1 MDVEHSGFWYGR
13 ETMKKR
19 FYRNVTTEAGSAGH
33 RVLLD
38 GRAVRSPA
46 KRECSLPSEHLASAI
61 ATEWDSQ
68 QDEIDP
74 ATMPL
79 FSLAVTVIDRVTP
92 QRADLVAEMIA
103 YGGSDLLCYRA
114 DDDELAGRQAS
125 QWQPWL
131 EWSDNILGAPLEVAS
146 GIMPVTQPA
155 TSLARFDAVLGQ
167 HDDWEL
173 GALHRAVALSGSL
186 VLGLAFLRGEIDH
199 RKLFETAFLDELW
212 QVERWGSDFE
222 AEDRRGFIQGELDDV
237 ARFLGLLGAV
247 R

>member
-1 MDVEHSGFWYGR
+1 
-13 ETMKKR
+13 MKKR
-19 FYRNVTTEAGSAGH
+19 FYKNVTTEAGSVGH

-68 QDEIDP
+68 QDKIDP

-79 FSLAVTVIDRVTP
+79 FSIAVTVIDRVTP
-92 QRADLVAEMIA
+92 QRADLVTEMIA
-103 YGGSDLLCYRA
+103 YGGNDLLCYRA
-114 DDDELAGRQAS
+114 DDDDLAGIQAS
-125 QWQPWL
+125 HWQPWL
-131 EWSDNILGAPLEVAS
+131 EWSNTILGAPLEVTS

-155 TSLARFDAVLGQ
+155 TSLARFAAVLGQ

-173 GALHRAVALSGSL
+173 GVLHRAVALGGSL

-199 RKLFETAFLDELW
+199 KKLFETAFLDELW
-212 QVERWGSDFE
+212 QVERWGKEFE
-222 AEDRRGFIQGELDDV
+222 AEDRRGFIQGELDDA
-237 ARFLGLLGAV
+237 ARFLSLLGAV